1 MKRGGAGSGKRAGS
15 PGVGAGREQQKT
27 TARGSGLDKD
37 APNAPPLQLAAVAL
51 GRRRIGDRPG
61 LNAIVDAAV
70 AKIGARGGESQRSEE
85 IALLTLQALP
95 FPLRGL
101 GRAHRAELKAV
112 ALAAG
117 GCWRW
122 RRGGARRLALGRRR
136 RRVRRGGGTRR
147 RRRRGR
153 RWCGAGGFRLL
164 LWRPRGGPGGR
175 RRRLRRGQ
183 PHRA

>member
-1 MKRGGAGSGKRAGS
+1 MKPSGSESRKRPRS
-15 PGVGAGREQQKT
+15 TWVGAGPEPPKT
-27 TARGSGLDKD
+27 TALGSRLDKD
-37 APNAPPLQLAAVAL
+37 APTAPPLQLAAVAL

-117 GCWRW
+117 RC
-122 RRGGARRLALGRRR
+122 
-136 RRVRRGGGTRR
+136 RRVPPG
-147 RRRRGR
+147 RRGR
-153 RWCGAGGFRLL
+153 AAL
-164 LWRPRGGPGGR
+164 RPPG
-175 RRRLRRGQ
+175 
-183 PHRA
+183 

>member
-1 MKRGGAGSGKRAGS
+1 MKPSGWESRKKWRS
-15 PGVGAGREQQKT
+15 TCVSAGREQRKPR
-27 TARGSGLDKD
+27 ARGSGLDRD
-37 APNAPPLQLAAVAL
+37 APTAPPLQLAAVAL

-117 GCWRW
+117 RCWRG
-122 RRGGARRLALGRRR
+122 RGAGAGRLAPGRRR
-136 RRVRRGGGTRR
+136 RRV
-147 RRRRGR
+147 
-153 RWCGAGGFRLL
+153 
-164 LWRPRGGPGGR
+164 
-175 RRRLRRGQ
+175 
-183 PHRA
+183 

>member
-1 MKRGGAGSGKRAGS
+1 MKPGGPGPRKKSRPTGVSAGPER
-15 PGVGAGREQQKT
+15 PKT
-27 TARGSGLDKD
+27 TARGSRLDRD

-112 ALAAG
+112 APAAG
-117 GCWRW
+117 VC
-122 RRGGARRLALGRRR
+122 
-136 RRVRRGGGTRR
+136 
-147 RRRRGR
+147 
-153 RWCGAGGFRLL
+153 
-164 LWRPRGGPGGR
+164 RPG
-175 RRRLRRGQ
+175 
-183 PHRA
+183 